1 MAQAVFNYAAWAA
14 RYPEFAGVDEALAN
28 LYFAEA
34 SLYCDNSDASPVTDL
49 TVRLLL
55 LNMLT
60 AHIAALAGAGGRS
73 ADQVGRVSSAT
84 EGSVSVTLDAGA
96 LPGSAAWFQ
105 QTQYGMAFWQ
115 ASRGYRSAVYVPA
128 PAYVFERPVWRR

>member
-1 MAQAVFNYAAWAA
+1 MAQAVFNYAAWTA
-14 RYPEFAGVDEALAN
+14 RYPEFAGTDQALAN

-34 SLYCDNSDASPVTDL
+34 CLYLDNSDSSPVTDVA
-49 TVRLLL
+49 VRGLL

-60 AHIAALAGAGGRS
+60 AHVAALAGASGRS
-73 ADQVGRVSSAT
+73 PDQVGRVSSAT

-96 LPGSAAWFQ
+96 LPGSAAWYQ
-105 QTQYGMAFWQ
+105 QTQYGMAYWQ
-115 ASRGYRSAVYVPA
+115 ASRPYRSATYVPA

>member
-14 RYPEFAGVDEALAN
+14 RYPEFAGVDEALAS

-34 SLYCDNSDASPVTDL
+34 CLYLDNRDDSPVSDIA
-49 TVRLLL
+49 VRGLL

-60 AHIAALAGAGGRS
+60 AHIAALAGASGRS
-73 ADQVGRVSSAT
+73 ADQVGRVASAS
-84 EGSVSVTLDAGA
+84 EGSVSVSMDTGT
-96 LPGSAAWFQ
+96 LPGSAAWYQ
-105 QTQYGMAFWQ
+105 QTQYGLTYWK
-115 ASRGYRSAVYVPA
+115 ASQPYRSATYVAA